1 MTPARHEAPETQP
14 EQRKADLQNLFPFQ
28 RPLDIRSVSLSG
40 LFVLAIF
47 YTLYFAREFILPI
60 LLAWILSSLLAPI
73 VRTLKQIHIPEPL
86 SALIIIL
93 ALLGMS
99 FFGVY
104 RLYEPAGEWIQK
116 APQSL
121 SGVRFKLKKIMRPV
135 EEVQETTKEIE
146 KMTTLGN
153 EDKPTAVEIKKPGL
167 GEIVLS
173 GAKDFMLAGGVTL
186 VLLYFLL
193 ASGDMFLLK
202 LVKVLPTLEDK
213 KVAVDIYRQIE
224 KNVSTYLSVVTLINI
239 GFGCVIG
246 TAMYFFGLPNAPL
259 WGVMAAILAYIPY
272 LGALVGIVTVTI
284 VAILTFDDIYRII
297 MVPSVY
303 FILDNIQGNLIVPMV
318 VGRRLALN
326 PVIIF
331 IWLIF
336 CGWIWGITGALL
348 AVPLLAIIK
357 IICDQVEQLAPLGE
371 FLGDGKQNRDSL
383 TFVRQR

>member
-1 MTPARHEAPETQP
+1 MTSARHEAPETQP
-14 EQRKADLQNLFPFQ
+14 AQGKADLQNLLPFQ
-28 RPLDIRSVSLSG
+28 RAVDIRSVSLSG
-40 LFVLAIF
+40 LFILAIF

-73 VRTLKQIHIPEPL
+73 VRTLKRIHVPEAL
-86 SALIIIL
+86 SALLIIL

-99 FFGVY
+99 FLGVY
-104 RLYEPAGEWIQK
+104 RLYEPAGAWIQK

-121 SGVRFKLKKIMRPV
+121 SGVRLKLEKILRPV
-135 EEVQETTKEIE
+135 EGVQETTKEIE
-146 KMTTLGN
+146 KMATLGN
-153 EDKPTAVEIKKPGL
+153 EDKPTAVEIKKAGL

-173 GAKDFMLAGGVTL
+173 GVKDLLLAGGVTL
-186 VLLYFLL
+186 ILLYFLL

-202 LVKVLPTLEDK
+202 LVKILPTLENK
-213 KVAVDIYRQIE
+213 KVAVEIYRQIE
-224 KNVSTYLSVVTLINI
+224 KDVSTYLSVVTLIYI

-318 VGRRLALN
+318 LGRRLSLN
-326 PVIIF
+326 PVVIF
-331 IWLIF
+331 VWLIF
-336 CGWIWGITGALL
+336 CGWIWGIIGALL
-348 AVPLLAIIK
+348 AVPLLAVIK

-371 FLGDGKQNRDSL
+371 FLGTESKIAAP
-383 TFVRQR
+383 

>member
-14 EQRKADLQNLFPFQ
+14 EQCKADLQNLFPFQ

-121 SGVRFKLKKIMRPV
+121 TGVRFKLKKIMRPV

-153 EDKPTAVEIKKPGL
+153 EDKPMAVEIKKTGL
-167 GEIVLS
+167 GKS
-173 GAKDFMLAGGVTL
+173 F
-186 VLLYFLL
+186 
-193 ASGDMFLLK
+193 
-202 LVKVLPTLEDK
+202 
-213 KVAVDIYRQIE
+213 
-224 KNVSTYLSVVTLINI
+224 
-239 GFGCVIG
+239 
-246 TAMYFFGLPNAPL
+246 
-259 WGVMAAILAYIPY
+259 
-272 LGALVGIVTVTI
+272 
-284 VAILTFDDIYRII
+284 
-297 MVPSVY
+297 
-303 FILDNIQGNLIVPMV
+303 
-318 VGRRLALN
+318 
-326 PVIIF
+326 
-331 IWLIF
+331 
-336 CGWIWGITGALL
+336 
-348 AVPLLAIIK
+348 
-357 IICDQVEQLAPLGE
+357 
-371 FLGDGKQNRDSL
+371 
-383 TFVRQR
+383 